1 MNGQR
6 SKRGSAP
13 RFLDT
18 IRRASM
24 SLAGCVLLAVPIQ
37 SLAEQR
43 PFTVLDSIRMRR
55 IMSIDGDLRPASAN
69 RVALYSPDRRY
80 LLVRT
85 RRGDIARDENV
96 DELLLWATSD
106 VEALLSS
113 GGKGEVAAPTLVAE
127 YRYDDDWLAMSGVQ
141 WIGSDEIGFI
151 GRGQNGHRQVLIV
164 NRASREVSQASNSDT
179 DVDSFAVS
187 GDHLV
192 YFARTRPTSERRL
205 VATLGDNG
213 IADFLSAPEGDSS
226 GDPVRLFVTSRAS
239 GETHAL
245 TESGML
251 VADNRIWISPDGEYA
266 ITLSPAVNAP
276 SHWGTYRVRDN
287 ENTGWTSN
295 WVRSDPTSR
304 QLYSRQRYQLVDLRS
319 KKVRPLIDA
328 PDGAL
333 SFGRT
338 PRAVYWLDDGR
349 HVIVAHTYLPLRGVD
364 ARERQR
370 RTLGPAIAEIDVRTG
385 EATAVVW
392 EPFATIEDQRR
403 GVQREAI
410 VQTAWDAEKRV
421 LSVVRVRADRKEVK
435 EYYKRA
441 AGSWVRLDRMGDR
454 AELPQIERK
463 ESFSERPK
471 LYAAGGGCRCSRMLF
486 DPAPEMESFSF
497 GREERITWADPRG
510 NLWRGLLIYPVG
522 FERGKRYPFVLQ
534 THGYSDHEFVVD
546 GPAGTTTA
554 FAAQPLAN
562 AGFVVLQAGESG
574 RAITGDGAE
583 GKNVADSWKV
593 IVDELAL
600 RGLIDPKRVGV
611 IGWSRTGYH
620 VAAMLAEY
628 PDAVAAATI
637 ADAVQYSYT
646 QQMFA
651 TGSASYTRAFERV
664 TGGSPVSDGYAPW
677 FGRNPIYRMN
687 ASAAAVR
694 VEAIG
699 LGSLMG
705 MWETYAVRAHA
716 ERPVDFVY
724 FPAGSHTLQK
734 PSERL
739 ASQGGNVDWFR
750 FWLQDYE
757 DPDVNKKAQ
766 YERWRQLRDRRRQNA
781 SETPGS

>member
-1 MNGQR
+1 MNGQLLR
-6 SKRGSAP
+6 RGVSLEFIDA
-13 RFLDT
+13 
-18 IRRASM
+18 IRRASV
-24 SLAGCVLLAVPIQ
+24 SLAGCVLLVVPIQ
-37 SLAEQR
+37 SLAEQK

-55 IMSIDGDLRPASAN
+55 ITSIDGDLRPASAD

-80 LLVRT
+80 LLVRA
-85 RRGDIARDENV
+85 RRGDIARDENI

-113 GGKGEVAAPTLVAE
+113 DGKENPRAPTLVAE
-127 YRYDDDWLAMSGVQ
+127 YRYHDDWMAMSGVQ
-141 WIGSDEIGFI
+141 WIGSDEVGFI
-151 GRGQNGHRQVLIV
+151 GTGQNGRRQVLIV
-164 NRASREVSQASNSDT
+164 NRTSREFSQVTNSVT
-179 DVDSFAVS
+179 DVDSFAIS
-187 GDHLV
+187 GDRIV
-192 YFARTRPTSERRL
+192 YFARTPGASKSRL

-213 IADFLSAPEGDSS
+213 IADFLSPPDRDSS
-226 GDPVRLFVTSRAS
+226 GDPVRLFVTSRSS

-251 VADNRIWISPDGEYA
+251 VADNRIWISPDGGYA

-276 SHWGTYRVRDN
+276 SHWATYRVRDN

-295 WVRSDPTSR
+295 WVRADPTSR

-319 KKVRPLIDA
+319 KKVRSLIDA

-364 ARERQR
+364 AQERQR

-392 EPFATIEDQRR
+392 EPFATSEEQRR

-410 VQTAWDAEKRV
+410 VQTAWDDEKGI
-421 LSVVRVRADRKEVK
+421 LTVVRVRTDRKEVK
-435 EYYKRA
+435 EHYKRT
-441 AGSWVRLDRMGDR
+441 AGSWARLDRIIDP
-454 AELPQIERK
+454 AELPKIERK
-463 ESFSERPK
+463 ESSSERPK
-471 LYAAGGGCRCSRMLF
+471 LYAAGGRCRCSRMLF
-486 DPAPEMESFSF
+486 DPAPELVSFSF
-497 GREERITWADPRG
+497 GHVERITWTDPRG

-546 GPAGTTTA
+546 GPGGTTTA

-574 RAITGDGAE
+574 RAITGDVAE

-593 IVDELAL
+593 IIDELAR
-600 RGLIDPKRVGV
+600 RGLIDPGRVGV

-637 ADAVQYSYT
+637 ADSVQYSYT

-664 TGGSPVSDGYAPW
+664 TGGSPVSDGYGRW

-687 ASAAAVR
+687 GSAAALR

-705 MWETYAVRAHA
+705 MWETYAVRAQA
-716 ERPVDFVY
+716 KRPVDFVY
-724 FPAGSHTLQK
+724 FPAGSHMLQK

-739 ASQGGNVDWFR
+739 VSQGGNVDWFR

-766 YERWRQLRDRRRQNA
+766 YEHWRELRDRKRNNA
-781 SETPGS
+781 NESPGS